1 MDENHEEGYDSDGE
15 LPYFG
20 DTDWELFLME
30 NYTED
35 TLTSTPPVS
44 TSAVASQQQQVLPPI
59 AEFELKKVTQLRQ
72 ELKNR
77 GFSNHNIKPVLLECL
92 QKAVK

>member
-1 MDENHEEGYDSDGE
+1 MDEYHEGRYDSDGE

-20 DTDWELFLME
+20 YTHWELFLIE

-44 TSAVASQQQQVLPPI
+44 TSTVASQQQEVMPYI
-59 AEFELKKVTQLRQ
+59 KESELKKN
-72 ELKNR
+72 E
-77 GFSNHNIKPVLLECL
+77 GDPVEVRA
-92 QKAVK
+92 Q